1 MGTHPIFGLTDKMSQ
16 TSIMPTK
23 TTSALGLSSADKNTA
38 GRMVHPADGFD
49 LIKSQDQHDFKLAM
63 KTQGK
68 ASAIGLRMERVMI
81 ENKPRM
87 PGRQFRSLGAE
98 ILADRHNSINIH
110 DFLGE
115 TDGAENY
122 TTFAYPI

>member
-1 MGTHPIFGLTDKMSQ
+1 MSQ

-63 KTQGK
+63 KTQVRLYNYRFLK
-68 ASAIGLRMERVMI
+68 
-81 ENKPRM
+81 
-87 PGRQFRSLGAE
+87 SL
-98 ILADRHNSINIH
+98 
-110 DFLGE
+110 F
-115 TDGAENY
+115 
-122 TTFAYPI
+122 